1 MTENISQLAS
11 KIRQET
17 GKGTCQNRLLDLADQ
32 LPEASGGNL
41 VNALNALSDH
51 MAGLA
56 MFKMHDLNLIKSYAD
71 AVPAFGFA
79 SERARQNTP
88 ILNQNQTPQIE

>member
-1 MTENISQLAS
+1 MTENISQLAN

-17 GKGTCQNRLLDLADQ
+17 GKGTCQNRLLDLANQ
-32 LPEASGGNL
+32 LPETSGRNL
-41 VNALNALSDH
+41 AIAVSALSDH

-56 MFKMHDLNLIKSYAD
+56 MFKMPDLNLIKSYES